1 MYFSTVFLVI
11 NPSFMPNFH
20 KFPIFDARNST
31 RSPCLMPSVFHLL
44 PVKTPGENSRFS
56 VGSASGHA
64 ALHPRPPGFHGDP
77 GGGTTAT
84 GTSAEG
90 LGERRAVEGEGGFSW
105 IFPKNCGR
113 FHEDFMFFFDV
124 FV

>member
-1 MYFSTVFLVI
+1 M
-11 NPSFMPNFH
+11 
-20 KFPIFDARNST
+20 FDAQRF
-31 RSPCLMPSVFHLL
+31 PPFA
-44 PVKTPGENSRFS
+44 GENSRFS

-90 LGERRAVEGEGGFSW
+90 PGERRWKGKGDFHGFSLR
-105 IFPKNCGR
+105 IVG
-113 FHEDFMFFFDV
+113 DFMRISLWEILS
-124 FV
+124 

>member
-1 MYFSTVFLVI
+1 
-11 NPSFMPNFH
+11 MPNFH